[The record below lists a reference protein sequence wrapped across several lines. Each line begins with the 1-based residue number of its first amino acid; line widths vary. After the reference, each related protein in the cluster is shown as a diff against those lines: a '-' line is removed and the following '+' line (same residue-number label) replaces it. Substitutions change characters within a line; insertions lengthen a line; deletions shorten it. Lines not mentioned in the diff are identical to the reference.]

1 MIFFCPFFIFVSFNW
16 FPDFYCAFFLSSC
29 STSSVLVSIQK
40 PADISL
46 PQDIKTV
53 VVANRSIPTKKNLA
67 GNILEGLVSGEGIGT
82 DKMGSK
88 YCVEG
93 LVSILDNS
101 DRFETKNIGD
111 LELKMKKKELLIL
124 MN

>member
-1 MIFFCPFFIFVSFNW
+1 MKIHYLHIIIIAV
-16 FPDFYCAFFLSSC
+16 FLSSC

-82 DKMGSK
+82 DKWVLNIVLKVWYLFWIIQIDSK
-88 YCVEG
+88 PK
-93 LVSILDNS
+93 IL
-101 DRFETKNIGD
+101 EI
-111 LELKMKKKELLIL
+111 
-124 MN
+124 